1 MLNKEKGMKK
11 KTKRVNYSDVTRP
24 HPSSG
29 TLNKGIVPLCRE
41 IQVGMMIIHRDILY
55 DFSIDLDMYFI
66 CTI

>member
-11 KTKRVNYSDVTRP
+11 NKEGAYSNVTRP

-29 TLNKGIVPLCRE
+29 TLNKGIVPLFRE
-41 IQVGMMIIHRDILY
+41 IQVGMIIIHRDILY
-55 DFSIDLDMYFI
+55 DLSIDLDMYFI